1 MPDPSQ
7 APWGIPPARWN
18 HYTKHR
24 NLLGVATEQEYD
36 ESARET
42 IRRGIRFEY
51 RERNGLPRVGYFDRG
66 RGRLTAL
73 EIDESRITTHCAASE
88 VYVRRLRD
96 STYKWPER

>member
-1 MPDPSQ
+1 MPDPLQ

-51 RERNGLPRVGYFDRG
+51 RERNGLPRVGYFDRE

-73 EIDESRITTHCAASE
+73 EIDENRITTHCAASE

-96 STYKWPER
+96 STYRWPER